1 MAKDEFDSQSLI
13 HDRFAIALVDS
24 DLAFLGHITKFM
36 SKPTLFFLKDEGHTK
51 WEITGIKKFS
61 KDL

>member
-1 MAKDEFDSQSLI
+1 MAKAEFDSQSLT

-24 DLAFLGHITKFM
+24 DLVFVGHITKFM

-51 WEITGIKKFS
+51 WEITGIKKCS